1 MKVCPRCH
9 REYPSEALR
18 CHADQAPLEDQPDP
32 LLGEDLGGYV
42 VQERIGSGGM
52 SVVYRA
58 LRTSDRRS
66 VAVKL
71 LNRELAANLTQLQR
85 VVDEARILSDIH
97 HPGNLEFYDWGTT
110 ADGLPYIAME
120 LLDGDP
126 LDLVMWRAGA
136 MSPAEV
142 LPLLDQLLA
151 AVGAAHE
158 LGIVH
163 RDLKP
168 GNVFLVKGPTGGRVV
183 KVLDYGLAKRVAMP
197 AGAAQP
203 GFRASGTPEYM
214 APEQARGAKAGP
226 AADLYSIGVIAFEML
241 TGRLPF
247 NAPNSRELELAHR
260 SQPPPCLEETAPSVP
275 APLARLIDALMRK
288 DPKARPASAR
298 AVRLRLRRVA
308 REMGLAP
315 QKVPLPPLA
324 DPRRATRWRIAAAAC
339 GLASLAFA
347 LLAMLP

>member
-9 REYPSEALR
+9 REFPDDALR
-18 CHADQAPLEDQPDP
+18 CPTDQGELEARPDT
-32 LLGEDLGGYV
+32 LIGEDLGGYV

-58 LRTSDRRS
+58 VRTSDRKS
-66 VAVKL
+66 VAIKL

-97 HPGNLEFYDWGTT
+97 HPGTLEFYDWGTT
-110 ADGLPYIAME
+110 SDGLPYIAME
-120 LLDGDP
+120 LLSGDP
-126 LDLVMWRAGA
+126 LDMVMWRAGA
-136 MSPAEV
+136 MSPIEV
-142 LPLLDQLLA
+142 IPLLDQLLA

-158 LGIVH
+158 KGIVH

-168 GNVFLVKGPTGGRVV
+168 GNVFVLKGPTGGKIV

-214 APEQARGAKAGP
+214 APEQACGEKAGA
-226 AADLYSIGVIAFEML
+226 AADLYSIGVIAYEML

-247 NAPNSRELELAHR
+247 IAPNSRELERAHR
-260 SQPPPCLEETAPSVP
+260 SLPPPSLERTMPSVP
-275 APLARLIDALMRK
+275 APLSRLIDELMRK
-288 DPKARPASAR
+288 DPRTRPPTAD

-308 REMGLAP
+308 REMGLSP
-315 QKVPLPPLA
+315 QKVPLPALPQR
-324 DPRRATRWRIAAAAC
+324 PERWRRVAAAAC
-339 GLASLAFA
+339 AAMALAFA
-347 LLAMLP
+347 LLALLP